1 MASMQ
6 AEQPSDGQPSDL
18 QPSDVV
24 SGDGVTGDGV
34 TGDGRAARSVRT
46 RRAIV
51 DALRALHHEGDLR
64 PTAPRVAERAGVS
77 VRTVWQH
84 FDDLETLL
92 FEAGRRDLEIAQSL
106 VTPIDLSLPAIARV
120 DALVEQ
126 RARMF
131 EEMAPPWRAARVHAP
146 FSAQIQSNRDTL
158 MQLARE
164 QVGELFA
171 PELAAAPD
179 PQALLDALHV
189 ASSWA
194 TWESLR
200 ADAHLDV
207 ERAKKALRLWLSRL
221 IVTA

>member
-1 MASMQ
+1 MQ
-6 AEQPSDGQPSDL
+6 AEEPDRSPAEAFS
-18 QPSDVV
+18 
-24 SGDGVTGDGV
+24 
-34 TGDGRAARSVRT
+34 GDGRAARSVRT

-92 FEAGRRDLEIAQSL
+92 FEAGRRDLEIASSF
-106 VTPIDLSLPAIARV
+106 VTPIDVSLPTAERV

-171 PELAAAPD
+171 GELAAAD
-179 PQALLDALHV
+179 DAESLLDALHV

-207 ERAKKALRLWLSRL
+207 DRAMKALRLWLSKL

>member
-1 MASMQ
+1 MQ
-6 AEQPSDGQPSDL
+6 AEQPPDD
-18 QPSDVV
+18 
-24 SGDGVTGDGV
+24 V

-51 DALRALHHEGDLR
+51 DAMRALHHEGDLR

-92 FEAGRRDLEIAQSL
+92 FEAGRRDLAIAAGF
-106 VTPIDLSLPAIARV
+106 VTAIDMSLPTAARV
-120 DALVEQ
+120 EALVEQ

-164 QVGELFA
+164 QVGELFS
-171 PELAAAPD
+171 PELATADDAES
-179 PQALLDALHV
+179 LLDALHI

-194 TWESLR
+194 AWESLR
-200 ADAHLDV
+200 ADAHLNVD
-207 ERAKKALRLWLSRL
+207 RAKKALRLWLSKL
-221 IVTA
+221 IITAG

>member
-1 MASMQ
+1 MQ
-6 AEQPSDGQPSDL
+6 AETPDDFA
-18 QPSDVV
+18 
-24 SGDGVTGDGV
+24 
-34 TGDGRAARSVRT
+34 GDGRAARSVRT

-92 FEAGRRDLEIAQSL
+92 FEAGKRDLEIAQSF
-106 VTPIDLSLPAIARV
+106 VTPIDPALPTAARV

-146 FSAQIQSNRDTL
+146 FSVQIQSNRDTL
-158 MQLARE
+158 MGLARQ
-164 QVGELFA
+164 QVAELFA
-171 PELAAAPD
+171 PELARVDD
-179 PQALLDALHV
+179 PTAVLDAVHV

-200 ADAHLDV
+200 SEAHLDV
-207 ERAKKALRLWLSRL
+207 ERAKKALRLWLSKL
-221 IVTA
+221 IMTA

>member
-1 MASMQ
+1 MQ
-6 AEQPSDGQPSDL
+6 AEEPSDAPPSEAF
-18 QPSDVV
+18 S
-24 SGDGVTGDGV
+24 
-34 TGDGRAARSVRT
+34 GDGRAARSVRT

-51 DALRALHHEGDLR
+51 DAMRALHHEGDLR

-92 FEAGRRDLEIAQSL
+92 FEAGQRDLEIAQSF
-106 VTPIDLSLPAIARV
+106 VTPIDLSLPTAERV
-120 DALVEQ
+120 EALVQQ

-131 EEMAPPWRAARVHAP
+131 EAMAPPWRAARVHAP
-146 FSAQIQSNRDTL
+146 FSAQIQSNRDRL

-207 ERAKKALRLWLSRL
+207 DRSEQALRLWLSKL

>member
-1 MASMQ
+1 MQ
-6 AEQPSDGQPSDL
+6 AEQPSDGQPTEGFS
-18 QPSDVV
+18 
-24 SGDGVTGDGV
+24 
-34 TGDGRAARSVRT
+34 GDGRAARSVRT

-51 DALRALHHEGDLR
+51 DAMRALHNEGDLR

-92 FEAGRRDLEIAQSL
+92 FEAGRRDLEIAASF
-106 VTPIDLSLPAIARV
+106 VTPIDLSLPTADRV

-131 EEMAPPWRAARVHAP
+131 EAMAPPWRAARVHAP
-146 FSAQIQSNRDTL
+146 FSAQIQSNRDRL

-171 PELAAAPD
+171 PELARADD
-179 PQALLDALHV
+179 PEALLDALHV
-189 ASSWA
+189 ASGWA

-200 ADAHLDV
+200 AEAHLDV
-207 ERAKKALRLWLSRL
+207 ERAKKALRLWLAKL

>member
-1 MASMQ
+1 MQ
-6 AEQPSDGQPSDL
+6 AEEPDRPPAEAFS
-18 QPSDVV
+18 
-24 SGDGVTGDGV
+24 
-34 TGDGRAARSVRT
+34 GDGRAARSVRT

-51 DALRALHHEGDLR
+51 DAMRALHHEGDLR

-92 FEAGRRDLEIAQSL
+92 FEAGRRDLEIASSF
-106 VTPIDLSLPAIARV
+106 VTPIDVSLPTAERV

-171 PELAAAPD
+171 GELAAAD
-179 PQALLDALHV
+179 DAESLLDALHV

-207 ERAKKALRLWLSRL
+207 DRAMKALRLWLSKL

>member
-6 AEQPSDGQPSDL
+6 AEQPSDGRPAES
-18 QPSDVV
+18 V
-24 SGDGVTGDGV
+24 S
-34 TGDGRAARSVRT
+34 GDGRAARSVRT

-106 VTPIDLSLPAIARV
+106 VTPIDMSLPTAARV

-171 PELAAAPD
+171 PELAAAD
-179 PQALLDALHV
+179 DSQSLLDALHV

-207 ERAKKALRLWLSRL
+207 DRAKKALCLWLTKL
-221 IVTA
+221 VVTQV